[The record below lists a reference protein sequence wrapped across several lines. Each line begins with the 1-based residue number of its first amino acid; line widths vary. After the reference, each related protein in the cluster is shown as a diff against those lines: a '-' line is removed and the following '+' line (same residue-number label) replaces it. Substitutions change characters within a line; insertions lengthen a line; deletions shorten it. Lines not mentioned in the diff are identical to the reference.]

1 MTAATGSTVLLR
13 ARSSVSALYGL
24 SLIALALAFTHP
36 LILLAVAAATFGA
49 ARLSGCQQQLRGA
62 VRFAIPLALMLAVI
76 NALLVREGVT
86 VLWRFGGLP
95 LFGQVDVTGEAFVY
109 GLLLALRVV
118 VIIAASALLVAIVDP
133 DDVLRRMRRSAFRS
147 ALTAA
152 LATRMIGVLTRDA
165 RRMDQARRCRPDG
178 GGSGRRAQLLMVGS
192 VATGALDRA
201 VDVAATLELRG
212 YATRVAPPRGDIL
225 PYSRADRA
233 VLASAL
239 GLLAL
244 LVVGAVF
251 GLAQF
256 EPYPRITIVTGLT
269 ELLYGGLIVLT
280 ALAAPII
287 GERGRRR

>member
-1 MTAATGSTVLLR
+1 VNAGSNSTVLLR
-13 ARSSVSALYGL
+13 ARSSVCALYGF
-24 SLIALALAFTHP
+24 ALVAFALAFTHP
-36 LILLAVAAATFGA
+36 LVLLAVAAATFGA
-49 ARLSGCQQQLRGA
+49 ARLSGVQRQLRGA

-76 NALLVREGVT
+76 NGILVRDGVT
-86 VLWRFGGLP
+86 VLWRFGELP
-95 LFGQVDVTGEAFVY
+95 LFGQLDLTGEAFAY
-109 GLLLALRVV
+109 GFLLALRVV

-192 VATGALDRA
+192 VAAGALDRA

-212 YATRVAPPRGDIL
+212 YATRVAPPRGDSV
-225 PYSRADRA
+225 PYARADRA
-233 VLASAL
+233 VLASAV

-244 LVVGAVF
+244 LTTGVVF
-251 GLAQF
+251 GLANF
-256 EPYPRITIVTGLT
+256 EPYPRITVATDLT
-269 ELLYGGLIVLT
+269 ELLYAALIVLA

>member
-1 MTAATGSTVLLR
+1 MNAGSNSTVLLR
-13 ARSSVSALYGL
+13 ARSSVCALYGF
-24 SLIALALAFTHP
+24 ALVAFALAFTHP
-36 LILLAVAAATFGA
+36 LILLAVAAASFGA
-49 ARLSGCQQQLRGA
+49 ARLSGVQRQLRGA

-76 NALLVREGVT
+76 NGILVRDGVT
-86 VLWRFGGLP
+86 VLWRFGELP
-95 LFGQVDVTGEAFVY
+95 LFGQLDLTGEAFAY
-109 GLLLALRVV
+109 GFLLALRVV

-212 YATRVAPPRGDIL
+212 YATRVAPPRRDSV
-225 PYSRADRA
+225 PYARADRA
-233 VLASAL
+233 VLASAV

-244 LVVGAVF
+244 LITGVAF
-251 GLAQF
+251 GLANF
-256 EPYPRITIVTGLT
+256 EPYPRITIAADLI
-269 ELLYGGLIVLT
+269 ELLYAALIVLA

>member
-1 MTAATGSTVLLR
+1 MSSAASSTVLLR

-49 ARLSGCQQQLRGA
+49 ARLSGFQQQLRGA

-212 YATRVAPPRGDIL
+212 YATRVAPPRGDSL

-239 GLLAL
+239 GLLTL

-251 GLAQF
+251 GLAHF
-256 EPYPRITIVTGLT
+256 EPYPRITIAAGLT
-269 ELLYGGLIVLT
+269 ELLYAALIVLT
-280 ALAAPII
+280 ALAAPVI
-287 GERGRRR
+287 GERARRR

>member
-1 MTAATGSTVLLR
+1 
-13 ARSSVSALYGL
+13 
-24 SLIALALAFTHP
+24 
-36 LILLAVAAATFGA
+36 
-49 ARLSGCQQQLRGA
+49 
-62 VRFAIPLALMLAVI
+62 MLAVI
-76 NALLVREGVT
+76 NALLVRDGVT
-86 VLWRFGGLP
+86 VLWRFGELP
-95 LFGQVDVTGEAFVY
+95 LFGQVDVTGEAIVY

-118 VIIAASALLVAIVDP
+118 VIIAASALAVAIVDP

-212 YATRVAPPRGDIL
+212 YATRVASPRGDSL

-251 GLAQF
+251 GLAYF
-256 EPYPRITIVTGLT
+256 EPYPRITIAAGLT
-269 ELLYGGLIVLT
+269 ELLYAALILLT

-287 GERGRRR
+287 GERARQR

>member
-1 MTAATGSTVLLR
+1 MNTGSNSTVLLR
-13 ARSSVSALYGL
+13 ARSSVCALYGF
-24 SLIALALAFTHP
+24 ALVAFALAFTHP
-36 LILLAVAAATFGA
+36 LILLAVAAASFGA
-49 ARLSGCQQQLRGA
+49 ARLSGVQRQLRGA

-76 NALLVREGVT
+76 NGILVRDGVT
-86 VLWRFGGLP
+86 VLWRFGELP
-95 LFGQVDVTGEAFVY
+95 LFGQLDLTGEAFVY

-165 RRMDQARRCRPDG
+165 RRMDQARRCRPDA

-192 VATGALDRA
+192 VAAGALDRA
-201 VDVAATLELRG
+201 VDVAATWALRG
-212 YATRVAPPRGDIL
+212 YATRAAPPRGDAL

-239 GLLAL
+239 GLISL
-244 LVVGAVF
+244 LCIGVGF
-251 GLAQF
+251 GLAHF
-256 EPYPRITIVTGLT
+256 EPYPRISAATGAT
-269 ELLYGGLIVLT
+269 ELLYAALIVL
-280 ALAAPII
+280 AAFAAPLI
-287 GERGRRR
+287 GERGRMR

>member
-1 MTAATGSTVLLR
+1 MTAAAGSAVLLR

-49 ARLSGCQQQLRGA
+49 ARLSGFQQQLRGA

-165 RRMDQARRCRPDG
+165 RRMDQARRR
-178 GGSGRRAQLLMVGS
+178 
-192 VATGALDRA
+192 
-201 VDVAATLELRG
+201 AATFFP
-212 YATRVAPPRGDIL
+212 TR
-225 PYSRADRA
+225 
-233 VLASAL
+233 
-239 GLLAL
+239 
-244 LVVGAVF
+244 
-251 GLAQF
+251 
-256 EPYPRITIVTGLT
+256 EPTGLSWPRRLGCWRCSSL
-269 ELLYGGLIVLT
+269 ESSSGLPSSS
-280 ALAAPII
+280 PIR
-287 GERGRRR
+287 ESRSRPA

>member
-36 LILLAVAAATFGA
+36 LILLAVAAATFAA
-49 ARLSGCQQQLRGA
+49 ARLSGFQQQLRGA

-95 LFGQVDVTGEAFVY
+95 LFGQVDVTGEALVY

-152 LATRMIGVLTRDA
+152 VAGGA
-165 RRMDQARRCRPDG
+165 RSC
-178 GGSGRRAQLLMVGS
+178 
-192 VATGALDRA
+192 
-201 VDVAATLELRG
+201 
-212 YATRVAPPRGDIL
+212 
-225 PYSRADRA
+225 
-233 VLASAL
+233 
-239 GLLAL
+239 
-244 LVVGAVF
+244 
-251 GLAQF
+251 
-256 EPYPRITIVTGLT
+256 
-269 ELLYGGLIVLT
+269 
-280 ALAAPII
+280 
-287 GERGRRR
+287 

>member
-1 MTAATGSTVLLR
+1 MTAATGSAVLLR

-36 LILLAVAAATFGA
+36 LILLAVAAATFAA
-49 ARLSGCQQQLRGA
+49 ARLSGFQQQLRGA

-95 LFGQVDVTGEAFVY
+95 LFGQVDVTGEALVY

-212 YATRVAPPRGDIL
+212 YATRVAPP

-251 GLAQF
+251 GLANF
-256 EPYPRITIVTGLT
+256 EPYPRITIAAGLT
-269 ELLYGGLIVLT
+269 ELLYAALIVLT

-287 GERGRRR
+287 GERARRR